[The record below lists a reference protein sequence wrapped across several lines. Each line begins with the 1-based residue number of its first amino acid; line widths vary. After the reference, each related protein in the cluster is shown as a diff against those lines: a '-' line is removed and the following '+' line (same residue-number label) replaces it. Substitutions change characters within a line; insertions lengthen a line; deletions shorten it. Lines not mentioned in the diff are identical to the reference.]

1 MRTVEV
7 PVDMSSEQKEIL
19 GIVTKRQLLYIAVGG
34 VPLYAYIPFTYK
46 FLTVNGLHFV
56 MSILLEIH

>member
-19 GIVTKRQLLYIAVGG
+19 GIVTTRQLLYIAVGG
-34 VPLYAYIPFTYK
+34 VPLYA
-46 FLTVNGLHFV
+46 
-56 MSILLEIH
+56 